1 MFTKSEISKNLQEI
15 NKLFLT
21 TKSQRKN
28 MFYSKLAVLELCGWT
43 EVSMDD
49 IVIRCLKRKSLVG
62 NRLSIVNEKIDK
74 TWGFDY
80 EKHFINMLMHVIGY
94 SGVER
99 IENKL
104 DKTKHIHLVSTL
116 NTLKKV
122 RDRLAHTY
130 TIGVTPWLDA
140 PSTTL
145 NNFLFIYDGLLDF
158 DRKLRLL
165 GH

>member
-49 IVIRCLKRKSLVG
+49 IVTRCAKRKSLKGSHLKVI
-62 NRLSIVNEKIDK
+62 NKKIDQ
-74 TWGFDY
+74 TWGFEY
-80 EKHFINMLMHVIGY
+80 EKHFVNMLTHVIGY
-94 SGVER
+94 SGVES
-99 IENKL
+99 IEKNL
-104 DKTKHIHLVSTL
+104 DNSKHIHFVSTL
-116 NTLKKV
+116 DLLKDV
-122 RDRLAHTY
+122 RNRLAHTY
-130 TIGVTPWLDA
+130 TIGITPWLDA
-140 PSTTL
+140 PSITIK
-145 NNFLFIYDGLLDF
+145 NFAYIYDGLLDF